1 MKARHLSIIAR
12 KEFRGLFN
20 ERTILLAVLLQ
31 LFIALFSSFL
41 MVGLT
46 SMYDPSS
53 LSKYSRYKYNIAY
66 AGNDS
71 ALLGY
76 LESSP
81 DINSPRDFRVYR
93 MDLSTAVAALKER
106 KLSAVVYV
114 PDTSPAAD
122 EPVKITLYTLTND
135 LQSAI
140 VDVKLKD
147 VFLKYEKDLRQVR
160 GSRLSEQPV
169 PVRIPKTTG
178 GGDFYEFVYG
188 LLIPLLVFMPAIIAS
203 ALVIDL
209 ITEEYQHETL
219 ETLISTPIT
228 FSEMVW
234 GKVLACELLV
244 PIQAGAWLL
253 LLMVNGIAI
262 ENAGLIL
269 LQVVVSSLILILL
282 GALTA
287 LHYRERTAAQ
297 FIFSTAL
304 VVVILFV
311 LALPSNPLNL
321 LTRLAVGTAGPEQWI
336 VLGAT
341 GVIVIVLGYLTQKYA
356 ERVGKS
362 HHTG

>member
-1 MKARHLSIIAR
+1 MKSKHLSIIAK

-53 LSKYSRYKYNIAY
+53 LSKYSKFKYNVAY

-71 ALLGY
+71 DVYYY
-76 LESSP
+76 LRESP
-81 DINSPRDFRVYR
+81 DFRVYK
-93 MDLSTAVAALKER
+93 MDLSTGVAALEQR
-106 KLSAVVYV
+106 KLSAVIYV
-114 PDTSPAAD
+114 PDTAPGSD
-122 EPVKITLYTLTND
+122 DPVKITLYTLQND

-147 VFLKYEKDLRQVR
+147 IFLKYETNLREIRAGRLAVHPIPLQV
-160 GSRLSEQPV
+160 
-169 PVRIPKTTG
+169 PKASG

-228 FSEMVW
+228 FTEMVW

-244 PIQAGAWLL
+244 PLQAGAWLI
-253 LLMVNGIAI
+253 LLMVNGITI

-269 LQVVVSSLILILL
+269 VQVSVTSFILILL
-282 GALTA
+282 GALVA

-297 FIFSTAL
+297 FIFSTGL
-304 VVVILFV
+304 VVVMLFA
-311 LALPSNPLNL
+311 LALPNNPLNL
-321 LTRLAVGTAGPEQWI
+321 LTRLAVGTAGVEQWI
-336 VLGAT
+336 VLGITMA
-341 GVIVIVLGYLTQKYA
+341 IILWLSLLMQWYA
-356 ERVGKS
+356 ERIGRTHQS
-362 HHTG
+362 G

>member
-1 MKARHLSIIAR
+1 MKPRHLGIIAK
-12 KEFRGLFN
+12 KEFSSLFN

-31 LFIALFSSFL
+31 LFIAMFSSFL

-53 LSKYSRYKYNIAY
+53 LSKYSRYHYSIGY

-71 ALLGY
+71 PVLDY
-76 LESSP
+76 LQKSP
-81 DINSPRDFRVYR
+81 DLWVYKV
-93 MDLSTAVAALKER
+93 DLSQGIEALKER
-106 KLSAVVYV
+106 KLAAVIYV

-122 EPVKITLYTLTND
+122 EPVKITLYTLQND

-147 VFLKYEKDLRQVR
+147 IFLKYENDLREIR
-160 GSRLSEQPV
+160 SGRLREKPLPITV
-169 PVRIPKTTG
+169 PKSGG

-209 ITEEYQHETL
+209 ITEEYQHDTL
-219 ETLISTPIT
+219 ETLISTPVT

-244 PIQAGAWLL
+244 PIQAGAWLT
-253 LLMVNGIAI
+253 LLMINGIAI
-262 ENAGLIL
+262 QNAGLIL
-269 LQVVVSSLILILL
+269 LHVVISSFILILL

-297 FIFSTAL
+297 FVFSTAL

-311 LALPSNPLNL
+311 LALPANPLNL
-321 LTRLAVGTAGPEQWI
+321 LTRLAVGSAGMEQWML
-336 VLGAT
+336 LGAT
-341 GVIVIVLGYLTQKYA
+341 VVVVILLGYLLERYA
-356 ERVGKS
+356 RRVNRQNTSG
-362 HHTG
+362 

>member
-1 MKARHLSIIAR
+1 MKARHLSIIAE

-53 LSKYSRYKYNIAY
+53 LSKYTRFRYNVAY

-71 ALLGY
+71 QVLEY
-76 LESSP
+76 LTTSK
-81 DINSPRDFRVYR
+81 DFRAYP
-93 MDLSTAVAALKER
+93 MTLSEGVAALKER
-106 KLSAVVYV
+106 KLSAVIWV
-114 PDTSPAAD
+114 PDTLPDAQ
-122 EPVKITLYTLTND
+122 EPVKITLYTLQND
-135 LQSAI
+135 LQGAI

-147 VFLKYEKDLRQVR
+147 IFLHYETDLRAIR
-160 GSRLSEQPV
+160 ADRLHDSP
-169 PVRIPKTTG
+169 IPLQIPQAS

-219 ETLISTPIT
+219 ETLISTPVT
-228 FSEMVW
+228 FAEMVW
-234 GKVLACELLV
+234 GKALACELTV
-244 PIQAGAWLL
+244 PVQAGAWIF
-253 LLMVNGIAI
+253 LLMINGIAI

-269 LQVVVSSLILILL
+269 IHVSVTSFILILL
-282 GALTA
+282 GTLTA

-297 FIFSTAL
+297 FIYSAAL
-304 VVVILFV
+304 VVVMLLV
-311 LALPSNPLNL
+311 LALPDNPLNL
-321 LTRLAVGTAGPEQWI
+321 VTRLAVGTAGLEQWI
-336 VLGAT
+336 VLGVT
-341 GVIVIVLGYLTQKYA
+341 CVIILGLGYVTHRYA
-356 ERVGKS
+356 EIIGKS
-362 HHTG
+362 HHSG

>member
-1 MKARHLSIIAR
+1 MKARHLSIIAK
-12 KEFRGLFN
+12 KEFRGLLN

-53 LSKYSRYKYNIAY
+53 LSKYSHYRYNIAY
-66 AGNDS
+66 SGNDS
-71 ALLGY
+71 TVLSY
-76 LESSP
+76 LQASP
-81 DINSPRDFRVYR
+81 DFRVYK
-93 MDLSTAVAALKER
+93 MDLSTGVAALKER
-106 KLSAVVYV
+106 KLSAVIYM
-114 PDTSPAAD
+114 PGTLPASD
-122 EPVKITLYTLTND
+122 DPVKITLYTLTND

-147 VFLKYEKDLRQVR
+147 IFLKYEKDLRQVR
-160 GSRLSEQPV
+160 IDRLSELPIPV
-169 PVRIPKTTG
+169 QIPKTTG

-188 LLIPLLVFMPAIIAS
+188 LLIPLLVFRPAIIAS

-219 ETLISTPIT
+219 ETLISTPVT

-262 ENAGLIL
+262 QNAGLIL
-269 LQVVVSSLILILL
+269 LQVVITSLILILL

-336 VLGAT
+336 VLGT
-341 GVIVIVLGYLTQKYA
+341 TVVIILLLGYLTQKYA

>member
-1 MKARHLSIIAR
+1 MKARHLSIIAK

-53 LSKYSRYKYNIAY
+53 LSQYSRYRYNIAY

-71 ALLGY
+71 QVLEY
-76 LESSP
+76 LTSS
-81 DINSPRDFRVYR
+81 RDFRVYS
-93 MDLSTAVAALKER
+93 MNLSDGVAALKER
-106 KLSAVVYV
+106 KLSAVIWV
-114 PDTSPAAD
+114 PDTRPDAQ
-122 EPVKITLYTLTND
+122 EPVKITLYTLQND
-135 LQSAI
+135 IQSAI

-147 VFLKYEKDLRQVR
+147 IFLKYEADLRAIRVD
-160 GSRLSEQPV
+160 RLTDTPV
-169 PVRIPKTTG
+169 PLSIPRVS
-178 GGDFYEFVYG
+178 GGDFFEFVYG

-219 ETLISTPIT
+219 ETLISTPVT
-228 FSEMVW
+228 FPEMVW
-234 GKVLACELLV
+234 GKVIACEILV
-244 PIQAGAWLL
+244 PVQAGAWIF
-253 LLMVNGIAI
+253 LLMINGIAVQ
-262 ENAGLIL
+262 NAIPILI
-269 LQVVVSSLILILL
+269 QVSVTSFILILL

-304 VVVILFV
+304 VVVMLFA
-311 LALPSNPLNL
+311 LALPDNPLNL
-321 LTRLAVGTAGPEQWI
+321 LARLAVGTAGAEQWI
-336 VLGAT
+336 VLAMTCG
-341 GVIVIVLGYLTQKYA
+341 IVLILGWVTHRYA
-356 ERVGKS
+356 EIIGRRNQTV
-362 HHTG
+362 

>member
-1 MKARHLSIIAR
+1 MKAKHVTIIVK
-12 KEFRGLFN
+12 KEFSGLLN

-53 LSKYSRYKYNIAY
+53 LSKYSRFRYNIAY
-66 AGNDS
+66 TGTDSGLND
-71 ALLGY
+71 Y
-76 LESSP
+76 LIQS
-81 DINSPRDFRVYR
+81 RDFRVYD
-93 MDLSTAVAALKER
+93 MELSPAVAALQER
-106 KLSAVVYV
+106 KLAAVIYV
-114 PDTSPAAD
+114 PETMPDAD
-122 EPVKITLYTLTND
+122 EPVKITLYTLHND
-135 LQSAI
+135 LQGTI
-140 VDVKLKD
+140 VNVKLKD
-147 VFLKYEKDLRQVR
+147 IFLKYEKDLRYIR
-160 GSRLSEQPV
+160 KARITEEPV
-169 PVRIPKTTG
+169 PLTLPAARG

-219 ETLISTPIT
+219 ETLVSTPVT

-234 GKVLACELLV
+234 GKVIACELLI

-253 LLMVNGIAI
+253 LLLLNGIAI
-262 ENAGLIL
+262 ANVPLIF
-269 LQVVVSSLILILL
+269 LQVTAASFVPIAI
-282 GALTA
+282 GALAA

-304 VVVILFV
+304 VVAILFV
-311 LALPSNPLNL
+311 LALPANPLNMV
-321 LTRLAVGTAGPEQWI
+321 TRLAVGTAEADQWL
-336 VLGAT
+336 VLS
-341 GVIVIVLGYLTQKYA
+341 GVVAAGVLLSVLLNRYA
-356 ERVGKS
+356 EKTGRE

>member
-1 MKARHLSIIAR
+1 MKPKHLSIIAK

-53 LSKYSRYKYNIAY
+53 LSKYSRFKYNVAY

-71 ALLGY
+71 AIYDY
-76 LESSP
+76 LHDSQ
-81 DINSPRDFRVYR
+81 DFRVYK
-93 MDLSTAVAALKER
+93 MDLSTGVAALEQR

-114 PDTSPAAD
+114 PDTAPDSPD
-122 EPVKITLYTLTND
+122 PVKITLYTLQND

-147 VFLKYEKDLRQVR
+147 IFLKYERDLREIR
-160 GSRLSEQPV
+160 AGRLTELPIPLQ
-169 PVRIPKTTG
+169 IPKASG

-203 ALVIDL
+203 ALIIDL
-209 ITEEYQHETL
+209 ITEEYQHDTL

-228 FSEMVW
+228 FTEMVW
-234 GKVLACELLV
+234 GKVLACEALV
-244 PIQAGAWLL
+244 PIQAGVWLI

-262 ENAGLIL
+262 QNAGLIL
-269 LQVVVSSLILILL
+269 LQVCVTSFILILL
-282 GALTA
+282 GALVA

-304 VVVILFV
+304 VVVMLFA
-311 LALPSNPLNL
+311 LALPDNPLNL
-321 LTRLAVGTAGPEQWI
+321 ITRLAVGTAGIEQWI
-336 VLGAT
+336 VLGT
-341 GVIVIVLGYLTQKYA
+341 TLIIIIGLGFLMHGYA
-356 ERVGKS
+356 ERIWRTHQSG
-362 HHTG
+362 

>member
-1 MKARHLSIIAR
+1 MKARHLSIIAK

-20 ERTILLAVLLQ
+20 ERTILLAILLQ
-31 LFIALFSSFL
+31 LFIAMFSSFL

-66 AGNDS
+66 TGNDS
-71 ALLGY
+71 AVLGY

-81 DINSPRDFRVYR
+81 DFRVYP
-93 MDLSTAVAALKER
+93 MDLSTGVAALKER
-106 KLSAVVYV
+106 KLSAVIYV
-114 PDTSPAAD
+114 PDTSPLAD
-122 EPVKITLYTLTND
+122 EPIKITLYTLTND

-147 VFLKYEKDLRQVR
+147 VFLKYEKDLRRIRVD
-160 GSRLSEQPV
+160 RLSEQPI
-169 PVRIPKTTG
+169 PVQIPKTSG

-269 LQVVVSSLILILL
+269 LQVVVTSLILILL

-304 VVVILFV
+304 VVVILFA

-321 LTRLAVGTAGPEQWI
+321 LTRLAVGTAGPEQWL
-336 VLGAT
+336 VLAAT
-341 GVIVIVLGYLTQKYA
+341 GGIIIILGYLTQKYA

-362 HHTG
+362 HHAG

>member
-1 MKARHLSIIAR
+1 MMMKHLSIIAK
-12 KEFRGLFN
+12 KEFRGLYN
-20 ERTILLAVLLQ
+20 EKTILLAILLQ

-53 LSKYSRYKYNIAY
+53 LSRYSHSRYSIGY
-66 AGNDS
+66 AGNES
-71 ALLGY
+71 KILTY
-76 LESSP
+76 LQTNP
-81 DINSPRDFRVYR
+81 DFRVYQ
-93 MDLSTAVAALKER
+93 MDLSTAVAALGQR
-106 KLSAVVYV
+106 KLAAVIYV
-114 PDTSPAAD
+114 PDTRPDALD
-122 EPVKITLYTLTND
+122 PVKITLYSLQND
-135 LQSAI
+135 LQTAI

-147 VFLKYEKDLRQVR
+147 VFLKYEQDLRNTR
-160 GSRLSEQPV
+160 ADRLTEELVSLQ
-169 PVRIPKTTG
+169 IQKTTK

-219 ETLISTPIT
+219 ETLMATPIT
-228 FSEMVW
+228 FTEMVW

-253 LLMVNGIAI
+253 LLMLNGIAI

-269 LQVVVSSLILILL
+269 LQVVVTSLILILL
-282 GALTA
+282 GTLTA

-304 VVVILFV
+304 VVVILFS
-311 LALPSNPLNL
+311 LAMPANPLNL
-321 LTRLAVGTAGPEQWI
+321 ITRLAVGTAGLEQWLLLGGTI
-336 VLGAT
+336 V
-341 GVIVIVLGYLTQKYA
+341 VIFVLGYLTQMYA
-356 ERVGKS
+356 EKIAKTHKTS
-362 HHTG
+362 

>member
-1 MKARHLSIIAR
+1 MKSKHLSIIAR

-53 LSKYSRYKYNIAY
+53 LSKYSRFRYNIAY

-71 ALLGY
+71 DVYGY
-76 LESSP
+76 LR
-81 DINSPRDFRVYR
+81 NSPDFRVYR
-93 MDLSTAVAALKER
+93 MDLSTGVAALEQR
-106 KLSAVVYV
+106 KLSAVIYV
-114 PDTSPAAD
+114 PDTAPASSD
-122 EPVKITLYTLTND
+122 PVKITLYTLQND

-147 VFLKYEKDLRQVR
+147 IFLKYEKDLRVIR
-160 GSRLSEQPV
+160 ADRLTEQPV
-169 PVRIPKTTG
+169 PLQIPKATGG

-203 ALVIDL
+203 ALIIDL

-219 ETLISTPIT
+219 ETLISTPVT
-228 FSEMVW
+228 FTEMVW
-234 GKVLACELLV
+234 GKVLACEVLV
-244 PIQAGAWLL
+244 PIQAGVWLA
-253 LLMVNGIAI
+253 LLMINGIAI
-262 ENAGLIL
+262 QNAGLIL
-269 LQVVVSSLILILL
+269 VQVSVTSFILILL
-282 GALTA
+282 GAVVA

-304 VVVILFV
+304 VVVMLFA
-311 LALPSNPLNL
+311 LALPDNPLNL
-321 LTRLAVGTAGPEQWI
+321 LTRLAVGTAGMEQWI
-336 VLGAT
+336 VLGT
-341 GVIVIVLGYLTQKYA
+341 TLVIILGLSVLMHGYA
-356 ERVGKS
+356 EKVGRMQHS
-362 HHTG
+362 A

>member
-1 MKARHLSIIAR
+1 MKARHLSIIAK

-31 LFIALFSSFL
+31 LFIAMFSSFL

-53 LSKYSRYKYNIAY
+53 LSKYSRHKYNIAY

-71 ALLGY
+71 AVLEY
-76 LESSP
+76 LQSSP
-81 DINSPRDFRVYR
+81 DFRVYP
-93 MDLSTAVAALKER
+93 MDLSTGVAALKER
-106 KLSAVVYV
+106 KLSAVIYV

-122 EPVKITLYTLTND
+122 EPIKITLYTLTND

-147 VFLKYEKDLRQVR
+147 IFLKYEKDLRLIRVD
-160 GSRLSEQPV
+160 RLSELPIPIQV
-169 PVRIPKTTG
+169 PKTTG

-219 ETLISTPIT
+219 ETLISTPVT

-253 LLMVNGIAI
+253 LLMINGIAI
-262 ENAGLIL
+262 QNAGLIL
-269 LQVVVSSLILILL
+269 LQVVVTSLILILL

-321 LTRLAVGTAGPEQWI
+321 LTRLAVGTAGPEQWL
-336 VLGAT
+336 VLAAT
-341 GVIVIVLGYLTQKYA
+341 VGIIIILGYVTQKYA
-356 ERVGKS
+356 EKVGKS